1 MALWPTEDQALQP
14 TDPRNSANQINQP
27 CQQEPGNHT
36 KGEGDAKQHPPTTN
50 QRREPKLNLP
60 VSGRENQTVPACTLI
75 GHENRDPDQSVLEPK
90 LANTRIG
97 DPTLIHP
104 FAFKQIVTSTSYV
117 THHKTGSFE
126 NVQTFA
132 CSQAKWL
139 SVSNVLLLT
148 LRKRLKVSF
157 SPGFVDDQKSEAL
170 DRALDEHSFAKI
182 GKSCWSYCFLEG
194 QLTTQKQIMKKFLKN
209 LDFRLKGSDLC
220 L

>member
-1 MALWPTEDQALQP
+1 MLQP
-14 TDPRNSANQINQP
+14 TDPRNSANQINQS

-36 KGEGDAKQHPPTTN
+36 KGEGDAQQHPPTTN

-117 THHKTGSFE
+117 THNKDWVIIYNDNPFATMIPKHFSNSRDSPKHHPACAAESSQVTGAFGATSV
-126 NVQTFA
+126 NWYQPMSRAA
-132 CSQAKWL
+132 CCKQSH
-139 SVSNVLLLT
+139 LLL
-148 LRKRLKVSF
+148 LGVSRKR
-157 SPGFVDDQKSEAL
+157 GF
-170 DRALDEHSFAKI
+170 
-182 GKSCWSYCFLEG
+182 
-194 QLTTQKQIMKKFLKN
+194 
-209 LDFRLKGSDLC
+209 
-220 L
+220 